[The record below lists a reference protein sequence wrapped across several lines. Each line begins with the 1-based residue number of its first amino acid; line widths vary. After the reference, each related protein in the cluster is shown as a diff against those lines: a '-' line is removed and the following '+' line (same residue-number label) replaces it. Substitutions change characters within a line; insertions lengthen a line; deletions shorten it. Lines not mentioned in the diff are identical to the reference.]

1 MDIFKISAVGI
12 ITVFCVLAIKDNR
25 PDIALAVSMLGGAI
39 ILLFAL
45 NYFLQIFAFFE
56 SVVALTGLD
65 GQIVKSL
72 IKMIG
77 VGYLAEFSASVAEES
92 GQKSLA
98 DKIVLGG
105 KVVILV
111 LSFPIIE
118 TLIKIVTGMLV

>member
-1 MDIFKISAVGI
+1 MDIIKISAVGI

-25 PDIALAVSMLGGAI
+25 PDFALAVSMIGGII
-39 ILLFAL
+39 ILLFTL

-56 SVVALTGLD
+56 SVIALIGLD
-65 GQIVKSL
+65 GQVIKAL

-77 VGYLAEFSASVAEES
+77 VGYLAEFCASIAEES
-92 GQKSLA
+92 GQKSLS

-105 KVVILV
+105 KVIILV

-118 TLIKIVTGMLV
+118 TLIKIVTDMLV